1 MSIGAIGNTIYV
13 NQQTATVSSVQG
25 NFQNR
30 LDLQNIAAQAI
41 VNEEEQKVLEVR
53 PAEGN
58 HEVDADREHQRD
70 ETDRENKRGKKQK
83 KEEVKEDETVF
94 SEHKLDIKV

>member
-30 LDLQNIAAQAI
+30 LDIQNVAAQSI
-41 VNEEEQKVLEVR
+41 VNEEEQKILEIR

-58 HEVDADREHQRD
+58 HEVDPDREHERD
-70 ETDRENKRGKKQK
+70 EADQENKRGKKQK
-83 KEEVKEDETVF
+83 KEEAEEDETVF

>member
-1 MSIGAIGNTIYV
+1 MAIGAIGNTIYV

-41 VNEEEQKVLEVR
+41 VNEEQNQILEVR

-70 ETDRENKRGKKQK
+70 EADQENKRGKKQK
-83 KEEVKEDETVF
+83 KEEEDKTVF

>member
-1 MSIGAIGNTIYV
+1 MAIGAIGNTIYV

-41 VNEEEQKVLEVR
+41 VNEEEQKILEVR
-53 PAEGN
+53 PAERN

-70 ETDRENKRGKKQK
+70 EAYQ
-83 KEEVKEDETVF
+83 
-94 SEHKLDIKV
+94 

>member
-1 MSIGAIGNTIYV
+1 MAIGAIGNTIYV

-41 VNEEEQKVLEVR
+41 VNEEQNQILEVR

-70 ETDRENKRGKKQK
+70 EADQENKRGNNN
-83 KEEVKEDETVF
+83 
-94 SEHKLDIKV
+94 

>member
-1 MSIGAIGNTIYV
+1 MAIGAIGNTIYV

-30 LDLQNIAAQAI
+30 LDLQNVAAQAI
-41 VNEEEQKVLEVR
+41 VNEEEKIILELR

-70 ETDRENKRGKKQK
+70 EADRENKRNKKDQESK
-83 KEEVKEDETVF
+83 TEEKEAVF